1 MRTTMDGGGRVVIP
15 KDVRARM
22 GWGPG
27 QEFEIA
33 EIDGQIVLEPPTV
46 PMRSELRGKTYVA
59 VTDEQMPILTSEA
72 VRDVLEQIRR

>member
-15 KDVRARM
+15 KDVRARF

-27 QEFEIA
+27 QEFEISVL
-33 EIDGQIVLEPPTV
+33 DGQIVLEPPTV
-46 PMRSELRGKTYVA
+46 PMRAELRGKTLVA
-59 VTDEQMPILTSEA
+59 VADEPMPDLTSDM